1 MTLGE
6 RIDLAREALAQ
17 GLAPLPIVLSALEI
31 PRATW
36 YYYRKQKVEADRKR
50 EEEERRLKRAIGQRQ
65 GRYLAEI
72 LLEHPEYGYRRVTEE
87 LHRKGIPINHKR
99 VHRLLQ
105 DFHLSLKRTARRPK
119 VKSRFLWVSLPRP
132 KAGSCPGNAGK
143 PSPHVFP

>member
-50 EEEERRLKRAIGQRQ
+50 EKSAASRGPSKRSCWSTPSTGIGGLLRSCT
-65 GRYLAEI
+65 GRESPSTTSGSTAC
-72 LLEHPEYGYRRVTEE
+72 
-87 LHRKGIPINHKR
+87 
-99 VHRLLQ
+99 
-105 DFHLSLKRTARRPK
+105 FRT
-119 VKSRFLWVSLPRP
+119 ST
-132 KAGSCPGNAGK
+132 
-143 PSPHVFP
+143 SP

>member
-36 YYYRKQKVEADRKR
+36 YYYQKQKVEADRKR
-50 EEEERRLKRAIGQRQ
+50 EEEERRLKRAIE
-65 GRYLAEI
+65 EI

-87 LHRKGIPINHKR
+87 GRESPSTTSGSTAC
-99 VHRLLQ
+99 
-105 DFHLSLKRTARRPK
+105 FRT
-119 VKSRFLWVSLPRP
+119 ST
-132 KAGSCPGNAGK
+132 
-143 PSPHVFP
+143 FP